1 MALLY
6 NYPMAADAIPT
17 PWWVQST
24 QVIFY
29 LTPVVVFLIT
39 GFFAAWRFNI
49 FRTAKPSIRID
60 MEVSSRSCSSS
71 YNVLSAVALL
81 VNTSRVRAQ
90 CNSLQWV
97 VRVLAPF
104 DDHVVEAKLA
114 EYQHYLRR
122 VGPPVEFPWN
132 IQYRII
138 NDDPGIALEPGESN
152 VVDLSVALPDWIQAV
167 DVRCTMVLPKGR
179 RGPVY
184 VWNNRCIHDMSRK
197 VNDGE

>member
-1 MALLY
+1 
-6 NYPMAADAIPT
+6 MAADVIPT
-17 PWWVQST
+17 PWWVQLT

-39 GFFAAWRFNI
+39 GSFAVWRFNI
-49 FRTAKPSIRID
+49 FRTTKPSIRID

-90 CNSLQWV
+90 CDSLQWV

-114 EYQHYLRR
+114 EYQDYLRR
-122 VGPPVEFPWN
+122 ESRPAEFPWN

-138 NDDPGIALEPGESN
+138 NYDPGIALEPGESN
-152 VVDLSVALPDWIQAV
+152 VVDMSVALPDWIQAV
-167 DVRCTMVLPKGR
+167 DVRCAMVLPKGTQ
-179 RGPVY
+179 GPIY
-184 VWNNRCIHDMSRK
+184 VWNNRCIHDMPRR
-197 VNDGE
+197 GE